1 MKIGIMVHKEL
12 YTYISTPAVYII
24 SAIFMIISGVFFVMY
39 LSGTNYSDTSIR
51 GFMDVAPFLIIVYAS
66 VLSMRMIAEEK
77 KLGTWEMLLTSPIS
91 DFEIIVSK
99 YLAGV
104 SVLCGL
110 FVLTSY
116 FPFLLIFFGDP
127 DMGSIVT
134 SYAGLILLGGAAMSI
149 GIFASSVTS
158 NQIVAVVLAIGIM
171 SGLWFIESAGAV
183 IGGPFG
189 SVFSSLSLSFYFM
202 DFGRGVIDT
211 RSIVYFISV
220 SLVFLYLSIRSIE
233 ISRWR

>member
-1 MKIGIMVHKEL
+1 MKIGIITHKEL

-24 SAIFMIISGVFFVMY
+24 SAVFMVISGVFFTMY

-51 GFMDVAPFLIIVYAS
+51 GFMDAAPFLVIVYAS

-77 KLGTWEMLLTSPIS
+77 KLGTWEMLLTSPIT
-91 DFEIIVSK
+91 DFEIIISK
-99 YLAGV
+99 YLAGI
-104 SVLCGL
+104 SVLCML
-110 FVLTSY
+110 FVLTLY
-116 FPFLLIFFGDP
+116 FPFLLMLFGDP
-127 DMGSIVT
+127 DTGSIVA

-158 NQIVAVVLAIGIM
+158 NQIIAVVLAVGIM
-171 SGLWFIESAGAV
+171 SGLWFVESVGII

-189 SVFSSLSLSFYFM
+189 GVFSSLSLSFHFM
-202 DFGRGVIDT
+202 DFGRGIIDT
-211 RSIVYFISV
+211 GSIVYFISI
-220 SLVFLYLSIRSIE
+220 SFVFLYLSIRSIE